1 MEDKEKK
8 NQKHKNLEEAGL
20 LNQTPERVHAPL
32 FREHPEFFDAHDALQ
47 VRYEMLRS
55 HQVDK
60 KSVVEICRRFRVSRQ
75 TFYNLQ
81 ERFMSEG
88 TAGLLPKKPGPK
100 GPSKLTGEVLEFAEQ
115 QLKQDVQIAA
125 AELQRQIEERSGVS
139 FHRRTIEKLLKELRS
154 KKNS

>member
-1 MEDKEKK
+1 MEGEKK
-8 NQKHKNLEEAGL
+8 KTQKHKNLDDAGL
-20 LNQTPERVHAPL
+20 LNQTPEHVDDPL

-55 HQVDK
+55 HQVDRM
-60 KSVVEICRRFRVSRQ
+60 SVVQVCRRYGVSRQ

-115 QLKQDVQIAA
+115 QLKQDVEIAA